1 MKGLMD
7 THCFIWTLLD
17 AHKLSKKAAS
27 FIENPENEIFVSA
40 INFWEI
46 SLKFS
51 LGKLELNGLVPEDLP
66 ELALQTGLEII
77 PLDYGESASFH
88 KLPCLVHKDPFDRML
103 VWQAIR
109 TESYLISIDQD
120 LDCYSKY
127 GLQRLW

>member
-17 AHKLSKKAAS
+17 TNRLSRKGIS

-40 INFWEI
+40 ITFWEI

-51 LGKLELNGLVPEDLP
+51 MGKLEISGLVPEELP

-77 PLDYGESASFH
+77 PLNYGESASFH
-88 KLPCLVHKDPFDRML
+88 QLPRFEHKDPFDRML

-109 TESYLISIDQD
+109 MESYLISIDQN
-120 LDCYSKY
+120 LDCYSEY
-127 GLQRLW
+127 GFQRFW